1 MESISNSHQTGLT
14 KTNQS
19 IIVKQ
24 NIKMKLTI
32 SDCYSQART
41 AFAMGNE
48 DQARD
53 LADMGIVKVAQARE
67 EGAGIDDIIDDVRVG
82 LWLERFWYFLE
93 NNNLLH
99 D

>member
-1 MESISNSHQTGLT
+1 
-14 KTNQS
+14 
-19 IIVKQ
+19 
-24 NIKMKLTI
+24 MKLTI